1 MSHTR
6 RGVSLARLIRALV
19 SAPLSPQQQ
28 AERVQR
34 GWQKKGLMGQVTSA
48 APQPKGELVEAGLVN
63 LSKQAI
69 ESLWTSY
76 NLTGGAFALTLADVV
91 TILENADSA
100 ALGDVECAVSIA
112 GRAEL
117 LFSVFDTDRNGLVD
131 AFELFVT
138 LGLLSGMDSID
149 KLYFAFSVYD
159 FDSRGALSLEETA
172 LLLRSCAS
180 GQSSLLLSVPV
191 LLFKWGLTSIRIAMP
206 HITFILSLVPHS
218 SPPRLPPSVSDST
231 TQPTLN
237 TSMHQRRLQFKPH
250 TTTFIAFHFLT
261 PTPTPTRTSTQP

>member
-1 MSHTR
+1 
-6 RGVSLARLIRALV
+6 
-19 SAPLSPQQQ
+19 
-28 AERVQR
+28 
-34 GWQKKGLMGQVTSA
+34 MGQVTSA
-48 APQPKGELVEAGLVN
+48 APHPKRELVEAELVN

-91 TILENADSA
+91 TILENTDSA

-131 AFELFVT
+131 ASELFVT
-138 LGLLSGMDSID
+138 MGLLSGMDSID

-191 LLFKWGLTSIRIAMP
+191 SCCLVHVGLDT
-206 HITFILSLVPHS
+206 HPHS
-218 SPPRLPPSVSDST
+218 DAAYNMYPVVGT
-231 TQPTLN
+231 
-237 TSMHQRRLQFKPH
+237 
-250 TTTFIAFHFLT
+250 A
-261 PTPTPTRTSTQP
+261 